1 MLVVIKELYSQI
13 QSNAS
18 RNEIIEKEYLSVVK
32 DFETHQEELLKKI
45 SSILSER

>member
-1 MLVVIKELYSQI
+1 MIVVIKELYSQI
-13 QSNAS
+13 QSKS
-18 RNEIIEKEYLSVVK
+18 ELIEKEYLSVVK